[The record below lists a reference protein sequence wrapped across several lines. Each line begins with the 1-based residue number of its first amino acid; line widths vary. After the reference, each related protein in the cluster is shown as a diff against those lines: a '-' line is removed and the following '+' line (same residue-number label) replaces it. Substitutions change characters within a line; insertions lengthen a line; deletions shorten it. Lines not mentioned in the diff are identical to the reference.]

1 MLSRFDR
8 IPACER
14 TDGNLATAQSALCIA
29 SRGKKR
35 STTLVTTKLFVVK
48 FSSSALYYIY
58 IVIIYQQTACP
69 VPACKTSL
77 HSSAP

>member
-29 SRGKKR
+29 SRGKNVR
-35 STTLVTTKLFVVK
+35 L
-48 FSSSALYYIY
+48 
-58 IVIIYQQTACP
+58 P
-69 VPACKTSL
+69 
-77 HSSAP
+77 